1 MLAKLKSRAV
11 VIGLVCLAVGG
22 ARAEPTDNW
31 VQEYVVQILWGPERN
46 LGGSGVYLGK
56 GLVITAA
63 HVVGPQS
70 RTVGIDGV
78 SLAARLIKGGGDPD
92 LSLLSMDERT
102 LPTSLLERRMP
113 LCQEQPPVGAPVILG
128 AVRGITRTSIAS
140 PMLIPPEMRTR
151 FSTLISEAETNGKSG
166 SGVFDAEKK
175 CLLGILSAKIR
186 NNIEN
191 KDIASYFVPA
201 SAIQSFVPPGTAGEQ
216 HYKHGLFSKRVG
228 TPPFLI
234 VGAPGEAI
242 APAFTER
249 ASTLAA

>member
-31 VQEYVVQILWGPERN
+31 VQEYVVQFPGPEGN
-46 LGGSGVYLGK
+46 PGGAGVYLGK

-63 HVVGPQS
+63 HVVGTTI
-70 RTVGIDGV
+70 RAATVKIDGV
-78 SLAARLIKGGGDPD
+78 NVAARLIKGGGDPD

-140 PMLIPPEMRTR
+140 PMLIPPEMRTK

-201 SAIQSFVPPGTAGEQ
+201 SAIQSFVPPGT
-216 HYKHGLFSKRVG
+216 RW
-228 TPPFLI
+228 
-234 VGAPGEAI
+234 
-242 APAFTER
+242 
-249 ASTLAA
+249 

>member
-31 VQEYVVQILWGPERN
+31 VQEYVVQFPGPEKN
-46 LGGSGVYLGK
+46 LGGAGVYLGK

-128 AVRGITRTSIAS
+128 AVRGITRTSIAYVDPS
-140 PMLIPPEMRTR
+140 RNADKI
-151 FSTLISEAETNGKSG
+151 
-166 SGVFDAEKK
+166 FDVNQRSRNERE
-175 CLLGILSAKIR
+175 IR
-186 NNIEN
+186 
-191 KDIASYFVPA
+191 
-201 SAIQSFVPPGTAGEQ
+201 
-216 HYKHGLFSKRVG
+216 LWR
-228 TPPFLI
+228 L
-234 VGAPGEAI
+234 
-242 APAFTER
+242 
-249 ASTLAA
+249 

>member
-1 MLAKLKSRAV
+1 MFAKLKSKAV

-22 ARAEPTDNW
+22 ARAEPTDSW

-46 LGGSGVYLGK
+46 FGGSGVYLGK
-56 GLVITAA
+56 GLVISAA

-92 LSLLSMDERT
+92 LSLLSR
-102 LPTSLLERRMP
+102 PA
-113 LCQEQPPVGAPVILG
+113 GAPVILG

-140 PMLIPPEMRTR
+140 AMLIPPEYRTK

-175 CLLGILSAKIR
+175 CLLGILSAKIS
-186 NNIEN
+186 NNIEH

-201 SAIQSFVPPGTAGEQ
+201 STIQSFVPPGT
-216 HYKHGLFSKRVG
+216 LW
-228 TPPFLI
+228 
-234 VGAPGEAI
+234 
-242 APAFTER
+242 
-249 ASTLAA
+249 

>member
-1 MLAKLKSRAV
+1 MH
-11 VIGLVCLAVGG
+11 GG
-22 ARAEPTDNW
+22 A
-31 VQEYVVQILWGPERN
+31 
-46 LGGSGVYLGK
+46 GSGNYHSRLNACQTEIKGRCYRAGVPCSWGRKSGTDGQLGTRIR
-56 GLVITAA
+56 GSNSVGSGTESRWLRRLSWERSC
-63 HVVGPQS
+63 HYRSVVGPQS
-70 RTVGIDGV
+70 QTVGIDGV
-78 SLAARLIKGGGDPD
+78 SLSARLIKGGGDPD

-140 PMLIPPEMRTR
+140 PMLIPPEMRTK

-201 SAIQSFVPPGTAGEQ
+201 SAVQSFVPPGT
-216 HYKHGLFSKRVG
+216 LW
-228 TPPFLI
+228 
-234 VGAPGEAI
+234 
-242 APAFTER
+242 
-249 ASTLAA
+249 

>member
-1 MLAKLKSRAV
+1 MFAKLKSRAV

-22 ARAEPTDNW
+22 ARAEPTDSW
-31 VQEYVVQILWGPERN
+31 VQEYVVQILWGPERDF
-46 LGGSGVYLGK
+46 GGSGVYLGK

-140 PMLIPPEMRTR
+140 PMWAQFGLVPPPDGEPADPRHVEAARKRLAIELVDAWNVILRDEARPLFSPIVRTR
-151 FSTLISEAETNGKSG
+151 
-166 SGVFDAEKK
+166 
-175 CLLGILSAKIR
+175 
-186 NNIEN
+186 
-191 KDIASYFVPA
+191 
-201 SAIQSFVPPGTAGEQ
+201 
-216 HYKHGLFSKRVG
+216 
-228 TPPFLI
+228 
-234 VGAPGEAI
+234 
-242 APAFTER
+242 
-249 ASTLAA
+249 

>member
-31 VQEYVVQILWGPERN
+31 VQEYVVQFPGPEGN
-46 LGGSGVYLGK
+46 PGGAGVYLGK

-78 SLAARLIKGGGDPD
+78 SLAATLIKGGGDPD
-92 LSLLSMDERT
+92 LSLLSTDERT
-102 LPTSLLERRMP
+102 LPTSFLERRMP

-140 PMLIPPEMRTR
+140 PMLIPPEMRTK

-175 CLLGILSAKIR
+175 CLLGVPSAKIS

-201 SAIQSFVPPGTAGEQ
+201 SAIQSFVPPGT
-216 HYKHGLFSKRVG
+216 RW
-228 TPPFLI
+228 
-234 VGAPGEAI
+234 
-242 APAFTER
+242 
-249 ASTLAA
+249 